1 MKYCPIPLFVSVS
14 LNCSITVEG
23 ISHATARETRILVGG
38 GQNWRSNEMRRGKQS
53 GTLWCSLHII
63 PTVNAWA
70 THTPLIGRFFT
81 PIIVQHS
88 NLIYSTNLHIKHI
101 RLPQLSEKIWLNEYQ
116 EIKHL
121 ADTWSHPGA
130 VIWHNPY
137 RNLCKRLGNP
147 LLADDCISNVW
158 DILPLPIVF
167 WFSGVSFCPWRVRQT
182 RTVNLVHA
190 ACIGV

>member
-38 GQNWRSNEMRRGKQS
+38 GQNWRNNEMRRGKQS
-53 GTLWCSLHII
+53 GTLWCSLHIN

-88 NLIYSTNLHIKHI
+88 NLIYSTIYI
-101 RLPQLSEKIWLNEYQ
+101 LSTSVFHSCLKRYDLMNTKK
-116 EIKHL
+116 IKHL
-121 ADTWSHPGA
+121 ADTWSHPEA